1 MQSSDRRRF
10 LRFLNAAKKKKNRE
24 EEKKRKKAS
33 FPPLDFQKSDELS
46 PGEGAKEAFRAA
58 RGDYSQRYGSFKRGR
73 SCERPLTF
81 FFPPPHAV
89 GGKFTA
95 TTSSAETSGEG
106 RLLTRWR
113 RIEAEEG
120 DYCACYCLFKGALR
134 QMLSPHCA
142 LSAQSRS
149 SA

>member
-1 MQSSDRRRF
+1 MGNKHRHRQPVAVSHGWIINF
-10 LRFLNAAKKKKNRE
+10 FAAG
-24 EEKKRKKAS
+24 KAS
-33 FPPLDFQKSDELS
+33 PSVSPLWFYLFCKDWEC
-46 PGEGAKEAFRAA
+46 RAA
-58 RGDYSQRYGSFKRGR
+58 MAVNFSASETVHKLRAPANLFLYPPT
-73 SCERPLTF
+73 PL
-81 FFPPPHAV
+81 HAV

-142 LSAQSRS
+142 LSKQSPS